1 LRVVEA
7 LTAASTYQPLEH
19 AQVCLT
25 DSAHFVTLSLLN
37 VEYTDAPSTQ
47 PHPVSTDMMPCP
59 YCGTLLPKD
68 AENCTRC
75 DWTRRATETAEPRAS
90 DAMAVLLSV
99 VPGLGHI
106 YKGHKVVGALLLFLV
121 TPIAFAFALLA
132 AFASAGFG
140 LGILV
145 FYWLGVMIHVWGIED
160 RVPPASVDQG
170 EQY

>member
-1 LRVVEA
+1 
-7 LTAASTYQPLEH
+7 
-19 AQVCLT
+19 
-25 DSAHFVTLSLLN
+25 
-37 VEYTDAPSTQ
+37 
-47 PHPVSTDMMPCP
+47 MMPCP

-68 AENCTRC
+68 AERCTRC
-75 DWTRRATETAEPRAS
+75 DWTLRATETAEPRAS

-106 YKGHKVVGALLLFLV
+106 YKGHKVVGALLLLLV